1 MSFLSP
7 LFLLGAAAGIVPL
20 LLHLLRRHTEYRV
33 RFAAV
38 TLLKGAPVEQSI
50 ERRLRR
56 WLLLAL
62 RVAALLLLA
71 LAFARPLLRAAPVG
85 GKTLTVIALDTSLS
99 MSASAQWSIARE
111 RARAAIRSADGDIA
125 LLTFAD
131 NAAIDVPPTSSRSVA
146 SAGVD
151 AATAGFGSTN
161 YRSAFAVA
169 ADLFRGRTGQVIV
182 VTDLQANGWDGGGR
196 AALPDG
202 VQVVLQDVG
211 TVAENLAVTD
221 LRPERD
227 GVVATV
233 ANGGPLT
240 KAAHVTLTVDGT
252 LAGRATVDVRAH
264 DTATA
269 TFTGIQAGVA
279 RADLD
284 DQLGLQGDN
293 ARLAFV
299 GGAMPMSLLVVTT
312 SGELDTDA
320 WYLRHAIAAAGSSKK
335 SAAVT
340 SVSTSQLGTWTDD
353 RLSKFASVAVLSS
366 HGLERRARERLA
378 TYVAGGGGLLIAAGP
393 DVDGD
398 VMSDVLGA
406 GHALEIKAGGGGS
419 PLSLAPAD
427 VRHPIFRPF
436 GGDIASLTLVRF
448 RSVARVTAPDCD
460 TIARFTS
467 GDAAVLDC
475 AVGAGRAL
483 VVASDFNNR
492 WNDFPIRASFVPF
505 VDQAVRYLSNARTR
519 GAEYVVGDIP
529 SGVQPVPGVTTV
541 AGAAG
546 PRRVIVNV
554 DPRESDL
561 TRMSPTDFLAS
572 IDRLKESRANELQT
586 ELHERE
592 SRQPLWQYLIAAVSL
607 TLFAEGVIAARA
619 A

>member
-7 LFLLGAAAGIVPL
+7 LFLLGAAAGIVPIV
-20 LLHLLRRHTEYRV
+20 LHLLRRHTQYRV

-38 TLLKGAPVEQSI
+38 RLLKGAPVEQSI
-50 ERRLRR
+50 ERRLRQ

-62 RVAALLLLA
+62 RVGALVLLA
-71 LAFARPLLRAAPVG
+71 LAFARPLLRAASRRG
-85 GKTLTVIALDTSLS
+85 ESLTIIALDTSLS

-111 RARAAIRSADGDIA
+111 RARDAIRTAGGDIA
-125 LLTFAD
+125 LLTFSD
-131 NAAIDVPPTSSRSVA
+131 NATIAVPPTSSRGVA

-151 AATAGFGSTN
+151 AATPGFGSTS
-161 YRSAFAVA
+161 YRSAFAAA
-169 ADLFRGRTGQVIV
+169 ADLFRGRSGKVIV

-196 AALPDG
+196 VALPEG

-211 TVAENLAVTD
+211 AVAENLAVTE

-269 TFTGIQAGVA
+269 AFTGIQAGVA
-279 RADLD
+279 RAAVD
-284 DQLGLQGDN
+284 DALGLAGDN
-293 ARLAFV
+293 VRLAFV
-299 GGAMPMSLLVVTT
+299 GGATPTSLLVVTT

-320 WYLRHAIAAAGSSKK
+320 WYLRHAMAAASSSRKA
-335 SAAVT
+335 AAVT
-340 SVSTSQLGTWTDD
+340 SVSTSQLGTWADD

-366 HGLERRARERLA
+366 HGLERRARQRLA
-378 TYVAGGGGLLIAAGP
+378 AYVAGGGGLLIAAGP

-398 VMSDVLGA
+398 VISDVLGA
-406 GHALEIKAGGGGS
+406 GHALEIKAAGGGS
-419 PLSLAPAD
+419 SLSLAPAD
-427 VRHPIFRPF
+427 VRHPIFRPY
-436 GGDIASLTLVRF
+436 GGDVASLTLVRF
-448 RSVARVTAPDCD
+448 RSVARVSAPDCD

-483 VVASDFNNR
+483 IVASDLNNR

-519 GAEYVVGDIP
+519 GAEYVVGDVPPGI
-529 SGVQPVPGVTTV
+529 QPVPGVTTV
-541 AGAAG
+541 TAAAG

-561 TRMSPTDFLAS
+561 TRMSPADFLAS
-572 IDRLKESRANELQT
+572 IDRLKASRANELRT
-586 ELHERE
+586 ELREQE
-592 SRQPLWQYLIAAVSL
+592 SRQPLWQYLVAAVVL
-607 TLFAEGVIAARA
+607 ALFAEGVVAAREA
-619 A
+619 